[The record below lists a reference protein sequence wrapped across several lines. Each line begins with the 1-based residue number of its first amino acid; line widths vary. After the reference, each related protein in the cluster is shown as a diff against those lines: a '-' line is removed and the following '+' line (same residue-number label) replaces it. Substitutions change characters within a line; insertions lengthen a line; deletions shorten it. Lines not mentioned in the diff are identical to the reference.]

1 MGNQEALIYCVMI
14 SDEREEETMF
24 FLSGPLNT
32 CYLKE
37 WLENLKKQRACDRI
51 IIRNIMYL
59 K

>member
-24 FLSGPLNT
+24 FLSGPLNS
-32 CYLKE
+32 CYLQE
-37 WLENLKKQRACDRI
+37 WLENLKKQSACEQI